1 MTQHFWRRSIRLR
14 TKFRVAALAAA
25 ALFAAQ
31 ALAQE
36 GDADAGREKAA
47 LCAACHGPNGISSN
61 PLWPNLAGQHE
72 AYLAKQ
78 IRDFRDGAREDISM
92 QPFVAQLSEQDI
104 ADLAAFYAS
113 LPAGG

>member
-1 MTQHFWRRSIRLR
+1 MTDRFWRRSIRLC
-14 TKFRVAALAAA
+14 TGLGITALLAAA
-25 ALFAAQ
+25 AP

-36 GDADAGREKAA
+36 GDVDAGRDKAA
-47 LCAACHGPNGISSN
+47 LCAACHGPNGISLN

-78 IRDFRDGAREDISM
+78 IREFRDGVREDISM

>member
-1 MTQHFWRRSIRLR
+1 MNGSTERRTDRLLVR
-14 TKFRVAALAAA
+14 LCAGLWLAALLAAP
-25 ALFAAQ
+25 

-47 LCAACHGPNGISSN
+47 LCSACHGPNGISAN

-78 IRDFRDGAREDISM
+78 IRDFRDGVREDISM
-92 QPFVAQLSEQDI
+92 QPFVEQLSDQDI

-113 LPAGG
+113 LPAEA

>member
-1 MTQHFWRRSIRLR
+1 MKEGSGILL
-14 TKFRVAALAAA
+14 AALLLATP
-25 ALFAAQ
+25 

-36 GDADAGREKAA
+36 GDADAGRDKATA
-47 LCAACHGPNGISSN
+47 CAACHGPNGISAN
-61 PLWPNLAGQHE
+61 PLWPNLAGQQE

-78 IRDFRDGAREDISM
+78 IRDFRDGVREDISM

-104 ADLAAFYAS
+104 ADLAAWFAS

>member
-1 MTQHFWRRSIRLR
+1 MNGCFSQILIRPCIGLWL
-14 TKFRVAALAAA
+14 AALPV
-25 ALFAAQ
+25 AL

-47 LCAACHGPNGISSN
+47 LCSACHGPDGISAN

-78 IRDFRDGAREDISM
+78 IRDFRDGVREDISM
-92 QPFVAQLSEQDI
+92 QPFVEQLSEQDI

-113 LPAGG
+113 LPAEG

>member
-1 MTQHFWRRSIRLR
+1 MTDRSRRRSIRLCMGLGI
-14 TKFRVAALAAA
+14 TALLAAP
-25 ALFAAQ
+25 AL

-36 GDADAGREKAA
+36 GDVDAGRDKAA

-78 IRDFRDGAREDISM
+78 IRDFRDGVREDISM

>member
-1 MTQHFWRRSIRLR
+1 MTDCSWRSLIRLCAGLWL
-14 TKFRVAALAAA
+14 AALLAP
-25 ALFAAQ
+25 Q

-47 LCAACHGPNGISSN
+47 LCAACHGPDGISSN

-78 IRDFRDGAREDISM
+78 IRDFRDGVREDISM

-113 LPAGG
+113 LPAGE

>member
-1 MTQHFWRRSIRLR
+1 MTDRFRRRSIRLC
-14 TKFRVAALAAA
+14 TGLGITALLAAP
-25 ALFAAQ
+25 AL

-36 GDADAGREKAA
+36 GDVDAGRDKAA

-78 IRDFRDGAREDISM
+78 IRDFRDGVREDISM

>member
-1 MTQHFWRRSIRLR
+1 MKANAIQPARATLA
-14 TKFRVAALAAA
+14 TLLLAVALPGAP
-25 ALFAAQ
+25 

-36 GDADAGREKAA
+36 GDAEAGREKAA
-47 LCAACHGPNGISSN
+47 LCAACHGPNGISVN

-78 IRDFRDGAREDISM
+78 IRDFRDGVREDISM
-92 QPFVAQLSEQDI
+92 QPFVTGLSEQDI

-113 LPAGG
+113 LPASD

>member
-1 MTQHFWRRSIRLR
+1 MTDRSRRRSIRLC
-14 TKFRVAALAAA
+14 TGLGITALLAAP
-25 ALFAAQ
+25 AL

-36 GDADAGREKAA
+36 GDVDAGRDKAA

-92 QPFVAQLSEQDI
+92 QPFVAQLTEQDI